1 MTANEIGVLRNI
13 LLKQRKKIME
23 IDDLYESCCKL
34 ETVNEIYDDILRYLV
49 ECEVGDRCE
58 YEQLH

>member
-1 MTANEIGVLRNI
+1 MTANEIGVLRDI

-49 ECEVGDRCE
+49 ECERGEKKADE
-58 YEQLH
+58 HMY

>member
-1 MTANEIGVLRNI
+1 MTANEIGVLRGI

-34 ETVNEIYDDILRYLV
+34 ETLNEIYDDILKYLV
-49 ECEVGDRCE
+49 ECERGEKTADE
-58 YEQLH
+58 